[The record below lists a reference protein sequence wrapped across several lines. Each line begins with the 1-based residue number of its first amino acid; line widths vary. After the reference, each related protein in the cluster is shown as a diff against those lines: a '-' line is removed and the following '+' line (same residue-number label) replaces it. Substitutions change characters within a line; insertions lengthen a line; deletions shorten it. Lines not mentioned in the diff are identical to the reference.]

1 MSIERNI
8 RINVSGGDTTGTA
21 NLLKLS
27 NAVKVVAMGYAALR
41 TAQKAVE
48 FVKLGAQVQA
58 AEYRLVKFADGTEE
72 ATRYLEALARGTDY
86 TIDRMTAMQQASRM
100 LETGMARNTYEME
113 LAGAIVAKLGNQVLS
128 TERRMMSLTMLLANQ
143 STLRLDD
150 FGISVEA
157 VTARQK
163 ELAQQGMTTSE
174 AFRQAFFEIA
184 AKQLGILGDQ
194 SQTAATKIARVE
206 AAAKNM
212 KLELAETAMKL
223 VDTTVGVDGL
233 VKVMETVPEAAEVW
247 FRLLPIW
254 RELMRDNRLEA
265 ANLAGELQDWATATI
280 NAFEGMERVE
290 GLGWLDPQVAE
301 GWRDRGRA
309 LNEYAQAIEQTGQW
323 HIGLAEQA
331 HLTTASEEELAAAQ
345 KLVDEYQQ
353 AAEATF
359 RQRIDILS
367 EDNKR
372 ARDAAQAAREHAQA
386 LQAEAAAAMDTTAA
400 MLDLAMSYASYY
412 QQVGASA
419 TSYYGG
425 LGDAEERY
433 QERVKQIQEMGAG
446 DLGGGGGATPG
457 RKFDR
462 GDIERGLRIQQAR
475 LAEAEAEQATWGMGE
490 KLEGLS
496 WEDISREDRKW
507 LSEHGKT
514 LEDLQAE
521 HVKTGE
527 DITEL
532 ERAMMDDRIE
542 DLKRE
547 IKETSELLERG
558 HYEQST
564 FRRAAAARDTEALLA
579 EAAKRRDEEIAMLE
593 ESRVEQERIHF
604 QSLGRIKL
612 EQFDAWVE
620 MNLATDGFTK
630 EEAEFVAT
638 MREKIALEYGLI
650 TTAVI
655 TELDAQIDKW
665 GELWTSIEEGAQ
677 KATDAINAIPSRG
690 DVYWGE
696 ILPPGTIEGKQSG
709 GSVLGGR
716 PYLVGETGPELF
728 MPRQA
733 GYVYNAQQ
741 SKQITSA
748 RDSHDTYIVSSDR
761 AWQQIDQER
770 RARARA
776 AFTESAGM

>member
-1 MSIERNI
+1 
-8 RINVSGGDTTGTA
+8 
-21 NLLKLS
+21 
-27 NAVKVVAMGYAALR
+27 
-41 TAQKAVE
+41 
-48 FVKLGAQVQA
+48 
-58 AEYRLVKFADGTEE
+58 
-72 ATRYLEALARGTDY
+72 
-86 TIDRMTAMQQASRM
+86 
-100 LETGMARNTYEME
+100 
-113 LAGAIVAKLGNQVLS
+113 
-128 TERRMMSLTMLLANQ
+128 
-143 STLRLDD
+143 
-150 FGISVEA
+150 
-157 VTARQK
+157 
-163 ELAQQGMTTSE
+163 
-174 AFRQAFFEIA
+174 
-184 AKQLGILGDQ
+184 
-194 SQTAATKIARVE
+194 
-206 AAAKNM
+206 
-212 KLELAETAMKL
+212 
-223 VDTTVGVDGL
+223 
-233 VKVMETVPEAAEVW
+233 
-247 FRLLPIW
+247 
-254 RELMRDNRLEA
+254 
-265 ANLAGELQDWATATI
+265 
-280 NAFEGMERVE
+280 
-290 GLGWLDPQVAE
+290 
-301 GWRDRGRA
+301 
-309 LNEYAQAIEQTGQW
+309 
-323 HIGLAEQA
+323 
-331 HLTTASEEELAAAQ
+331 
-345 KLVDEYQQ
+345 
-353 AAEATF
+353 
-359 RQRIDILS
+359 
-367 EDNKR
+367 
-372 ARDAAQAAREHAQA
+372 
-386 LQAEAAAAMDTTAA
+386 

-507 LSEHGKT
+507 LTEHGKT
-514 LEDLQAE
+514 LADLQAE

-547 IKETSELLERG
+547 IKETGELLERG

-564 FRRAAAARDTEALLA
+564 FRRTAAALDTEALLA
-579 EAAKRRDEEIAMLE
+579 EAEKRRDDEIAMLE
-593 ESRVEQERIHF
+593 GSRAQQELINR

-612 EQFDAWVE
+612 AGFDAWVE

-630 EEAEFVAT
+630 EEAGFVAN
-638 MREKIALEYGLI
+638 MREQIALEYGLI
-650 TTAVI
+650 TASVI
-655 TELDAQIDKW
+655 IELDAQILKW
-665 GELWTSIEEGAQ
+665 GELWTSIEAGAQ

-696 ILPPGTIEGKQSG
+696 ILPPGTIQGKQSG
-709 GSVLGGR
+709 GSILGGH
-716 PYLVGETGPELF
+716 PYWVGEQGPELI
-728 MPRQA
+728 MPRTA

-761 AWQQIDQER
+761 AWQQIDEER